1 MNDEHLTATQHNA
14 YGLSDSHEVQ
24 SAPERRPHVLLNA
37 ATAVRNS
44 LTPGSLSEPDV
55 VLFATRISL
64 WGRWFIWLVVVFLTA
79 YRPSFW
85 YPDLTEALVLPVLQL
100 LVNGLIH
107 YRLRKRRA
115 ITQRLLLLLCATDIV
130 QITFAVIILGG
141 YSSFAFIA
149 FYPAL
154 GLFAVLFPS
163 LWATLGWTSLAV
175 MLYTVACTWTGGGLN
190 LDLGQEKV
198 LLGRVATMY
207 VVAVGIGTIVRFER
221 IRWQSALSREQQL
234 RKERIELSQRIHDT
248 TAQTASMIN
257 LGIHRAKAL
266 AAESDQDL
274 LSALDATAELT
285 KSAMWEMRGPI
296 DAGHIVE
303 GRELGRVLWSHCATF
318 ERITGI
324 PTSLSQSGKEPEL
337 ATEVRS
343 QLFAIAHN
351 ALTNAFLH
359 ADPGRVDVNLSF
371 TGEHV
376 RLCVVDDGVG
386 LPDDFANRGRGIRG
400 MMQDAKGVGG
410 KLTLDARRPEGG
422 TSITCV
428 VPCESNN
435 GGDAHVG
442 D

>member
-1 MNDEHLTATQHNA
+1 MRHDA
-14 YGLSDSHEVQ
+14 YWSGQAH
-24 SAPERRPHVLLNA
+24 A
-37 ATAVRNS
+37 AHGEQECSRHALRAIAYAVRNS
-44 LTPGSLSEPDV
+44 LTPGSLGEPDV
-55 VLFATRISL
+55 VLYATRISL
-64 WGRWFIWLVVVFLTA
+64 WGRWSIWLVAVFLAA

-85 YPDLTEALVLPVLQL
+85 YPDLAEAMALPILQL
-100 LVNGLIH
+100 LVNGLVH
-107 YRLRKRRA
+107 YRLRKRRP
-115 ITQRLLLLLCATDIV
+115 ITQRLLVLLSATDIV

-175 MLYTVACTWTGGGLN
+175 VLYAAVCIWTGGGLN

-198 LLGRVATMY
+198 LVGRLATMY

-234 RKERIELSQRIHDT
+234 LKERVELSQKIHDT

-274 LSALDATAELT
+274 QSVLDATGELT

-324 PTSLSQSGKEPEL
+324 PASLSQSGTEPEL
-337 ATEVRS
+337 PAEVRS

-359 ADPGRVDVNLSF
+359 ADPDRVDVNLSF
-371 TGEHV
+371 TSELICLRV
-376 RLCVVDDGVG
+376 ADDGVG
-386 LPDDFANRGRGIRG
+386 LPDDYANRGRGIRG
-400 MMQDAKGVGG
+400 MVEDARSVQG
-410 KLTLDARRPEGG
+410 KLIVDGARPEGG

-428 VPCESNN
+428 VPRKSNN
-435 GGDAHVG
+435 GGDPHVNE
-442 D
+442 